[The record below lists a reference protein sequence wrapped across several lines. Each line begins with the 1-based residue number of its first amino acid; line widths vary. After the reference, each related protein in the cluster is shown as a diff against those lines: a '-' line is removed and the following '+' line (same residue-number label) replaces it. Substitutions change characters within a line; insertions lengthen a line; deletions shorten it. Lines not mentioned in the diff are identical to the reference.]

1 MNIRSL
7 NIFRG
12 FHLRKKIVVA
22 YQQHVDYRREAAL
35 RMWVAFI
42 ATFVFLRALTYG
54 IRYQLLP
61 FHNVVTPGGLH
72 IHHFVWGIFIVLIV
86 GFLGIT
92 INSPRLHVWLAPLFG
107 IGAALIIDEFAL
119 WLNLRDV
126 YWAREGRISVDLA
139 TIVGASFGL
148 YYAAD
153 RFWKQATRE
162 VQAAIKFVASKE
174 GRLLHRESTPK

>member
-1 MNIRSL
+1 MNIHNL
-7 NIFRG
+7 LHPG
-12 FHLRKKIVVA
+12 FHFRKRVVAA

-42 ATFVFLRALTYG
+42 VTFLFLRFLTYG
-54 IRYQLLP
+54 IRYHLLP

-92 INSPRLHVWLAPLFG
+92 INSPHLHVWLAPLFG

-126 YWAREGRISVDLA
+126 YWQQEGRISVDLA
-139 TIVGASFGL
+139 ILVAASFGL

-153 RFWKQATRE
+153 RFWNDVVKEARAGIQF
-162 VQAAIKFVASKE
+162 AASGE
-174 GRLLHRESTPK
+174 GRLFRHRPESK

>member
-1 MNIRSL
+1 MNIQNL
-7 NIFRG
+7 LHPG
-12 FHLRKKIVVA
+12 FHFRKRVVAA

-42 ATFVFLRALTYG
+42 VTFLFLRFLTYG
-54 IRYQLLP
+54 IRYHFLP
-61 FHNVVTPGGLH
+61 ARNIVTSGGLH

-86 GFLGIT
+86 GFLSIT

-126 YWAREGRISVDLA
+126 YWEREGRISVDLA
-139 TIVGASFGL
+139 ILVAASFGL

-153 RFWKQATRE
+153 RFWNDVVKE
-162 VQAAIKFVASKE
+162 VRAGLKFAASGE
-174 GRLLHRESTPK
+174 GRLLRRRPDSK